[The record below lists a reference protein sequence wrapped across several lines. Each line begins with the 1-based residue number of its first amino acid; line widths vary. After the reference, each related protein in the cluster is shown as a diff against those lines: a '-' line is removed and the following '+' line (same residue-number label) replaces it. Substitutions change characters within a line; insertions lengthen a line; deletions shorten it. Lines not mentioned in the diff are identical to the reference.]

1 MWFVEEIKRNFS
13 LEFDFFYEGRNCE
26 RVERFFKYFSFL
38 KVFKIYWDLFL
49 ERVLIMEFCEGG
61 KVDDKVYMEKYGIN
75 VNEVIELIKVY
86 EKKMD
91 GGYMYFVVYCFRRGE
106 NFYSICNIN
115 KW

>member
-86 EKKMD
+86 EKKWIMD
-91 GGYMYFVVYCFRRGE
+91 
-106 NFYSICNIN
+106 ICIL
-115 KW
+115 